1 MNSIHD
7 ISIKIK
13 IIITILFS
21 FLVIGIVII
30 FMDYNN
36 SNKEMLAD
44 TEDSFKKFHQF
55 FLKDKQTASNSLTMS
70 IKTIASNSNVV
81 KYFEAKNR
89 PALIKELLPLFQNE
103 LKPNYHIKQFQFHT
117 FPATSFLRLHKPEK
131 FGDDLSAFR
140 GTVLAVNELH
150 KPAIGIEVGRGGPGL
165 RTVYPIFGSNKEYIG
180 SVEFGGSL
188 TSMIDAISKI
198 FQIDYAIGIDKKVF
212 KRARRFQGLKTDIVK
227 QSEIYYKFSSKLASD
242 NIRKMTNIKTGV
254 TRIDGNIAS
263 QTFPIYDFLEQRI
276 GYITTFK
283 DLTAEYQNINNKLID
298 SILTIGGIMLIA
310 SILMVILLR
319 IAINPLNNFIQIL
332 DSLTDG
338 NSGRDLTKRLP
349 EANKDE
355 IGQASHSINKFISLT
370 MTLIGDIKMK
380 ATGSIKNVNQ
390 ASSLSKEI
398 HHKVAEQNR
407 LLIIIESLS
416 DGVKSEATYSKTNL
430 DETIKSIREESSLIS
445 LMLTELTNLNK
456 TISEVSED
464 EDTLADDIANLSHE
478 LKSIKDIT
486 DIIESISE
494 QTNLLALNASIE
506 AARAGSNGQGF
517 AVIALEV
524 QNLSERTKDAL
535 SDINKK
541 IEQFDTVVKFLAKR
555 VVISSKK
562 IQNLSTDIDEIH
574 QEANTLLKTSFQTIS
589 SSDISKVNSEHILQI
604 LEKLN
609 KNIINIKQISNTN
622 DRVSS
627 QLETVSQ
634 ELNES
639 MTALESDMQQFKTTT
654 YT

>member
-654 YT
+654 

>member
-188 TSMIDAISKI
+188 TSMIDSISEI

-654 YT
+654 